1 MLMFC
6 SPWPQLSALKDLH
19 TYTLKGLRNSEFCL
33 WLRTHNGDSL
43 CHAQGQ
49 WPSSPSHVYLWTAGH
64 PFPNSV
70 LTPLS
75 PKHLLNSGLSVLL
88 CYSMY
93 KSAGLCPSYSIV
105 SLRIHLLPLLT
116 HHRFKSRS
124 EGHPVSNLT
133 PKLSDKWPYANLS
146 NTP

>member
-1 MLMFC
+1 MHPLWRHIVLLIYLMARRMLASDVC
-6 SPWPQLSALKDLH
+6 PPASS
-19 TYTLKGLRNSEFCL
+19 KGRYC
-33 WLRTHNGDSL
+33 
-43 CHAQGQ
+43 
-49 WPSSPSHVYLWTAGH
+49 HVYLWTAGH

-70 LTPLS
+70 LTPFSL
-75 PKHLLNSGLSVLL
+75 KHLLNSILSVLP

-105 SLRIHLLPLLT
+105 SVRIHLLPLLT

-146 NTP
+146 NTPVVLAARWTRNRYVHRNVF